1 MSRLEEIRARA
12 QVATPGPWKSYAGDV
27 IIYGVDWYEPVICG
41 SSNTPRGFS
50 VAEPDLDFIA
60 HAREDVPWLLEQM
73 SNLTRERD
81 TALALV
87 ERVAPFLSWLQ
98 GWVTDE
104 GGDFIEAATG
114 YEQAAIDIHKAM
126 LNCAILEGDT
136 E

>member
-12 QVATPGPWKSYAGDV
+12 QVATPGPWKSYSGDV

-87 ERVAPFLSWLQ
+87 ERAKQECYGRMEVC
-98 GWVTDE
+98 
-104 GGDFIEAATG
+104 
-114 YEQAAIDIHKAM
+114 IDPSCTYKET
-126 LNCAILEGDT
+126 LLGVYCQEVVLAILEGDT